1 MSFLEFLC
9 TLVSFNLLAVSISQA
24 LIQYIFNICNFH
36 LLKQVEMMRASLSK
50 EGWQESQLLPPLWR
64 FRRCKRGRNEFSFLT
79 GEGLVFPS
87 RVTLVAHMREQGY
100 SEEDVENVNQLR
112 KEMTKL

>member
-9 TLVSFNLLAVSISQA
+9 TLVAFNLLAVSISQA
-24 LIQYIFNICNFH
+24 LIQYICNFH